1 MNLIPG
7 EIVGTGAQT
16 RIELGSGGVA
26 TSKVPTTDADMGL
39 KVNVG
44 VRPEDLVE
52 TIDDRHLYGGK
63 VNILEALGEL
73 TVLYFEAEHGRDPVV
88 AKLPGI
94 HSDLRG
100 RTVRLDADP
109 SKVHLFANGTSLLY
123 R

>member
-7 EIVGTGAQT
+7 EVIATGKQTKAKLDGEGT
-16 RIELGSGGVA
+16 A
-26 TSKVPTTDADMGL
+26 TSNVPTTDADMGL
-39 KVNVG
+39 RVNVG

-52 TIDDRHLYGGK
+52 TTKDQYLYDGT

-73 TVLYFEAEHGRDPVV
+73 TVLYFVAEHGRDPVI

-100 RTVRLDADP
+100 KTVRLDADP

>member
-1 MNLIPG
+1 VQLDG
-7 EIVGTGAQT
+7 EGIAV
-16 RIELGSGGVA
+16 SN
-26 TSKVPTTDADMGL
+26 VPTTDADMGL

-52 TIDDRHLYGGK
+52 TDKEEYLYDGT

-73 TVLYFEAEHGRDPVV
+73 TVLYFEAEHGRDPVI

-94 HSDLRG
+94 HNDLRG
-100 RTVRLDADP
+100 KVVRLSAAP
-109 SKVHLFANGTSLLY
+109 GKVHLFANGKSLLY